1 MLRANRVGETR
12 QKGDGEGALLPAQ
25 FTHANTDRVSHD
37 RFLHDLSR
45 DFGHF

>member
-12 QKGDGEGALLPAQ
+12 QKGDGEGEEPAQ